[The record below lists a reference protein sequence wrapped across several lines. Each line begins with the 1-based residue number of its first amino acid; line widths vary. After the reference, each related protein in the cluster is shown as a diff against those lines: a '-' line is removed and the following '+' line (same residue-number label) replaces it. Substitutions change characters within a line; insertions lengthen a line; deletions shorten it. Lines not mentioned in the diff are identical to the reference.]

1 MLDLGRQ
8 GLTTA
13 SVGKKGGWVDEA
25 AKGGN
30 THERGAMHGLDLRG
44 PYAELPVVVL
54 MLPDER
60 EHARPISSD
69 ASFHVCRLMYV
80 IYIYIQWFLF
90 LRGLFFHIHLPD

>member
-30 THERGAMHGLDLRG
+30 TRARRSARFGSQGA
-44 PYAELPVVVL
+44 
-54 MLPDER
+54 
-60 EHARPISSD
+60 
-69 ASFHVCRLMYV
+69 VCRAPCSC
-80 IYIYIQWFLF
+80 IDAT
-90 LRGLFFHIHLPD
+90 R